1 MSTLVANY
9 DWSLVWEHRSEL
21 LHGLLTAL
29 EVAAV
34 ALVISTA
41 IGLLL
46 ALARMGK
53 APLSWFAVIYINVFR
68 GVPALV
74 SVIWVYFGLS
84 LLVGISFT
92 VFQAGVIALTLLYL
106 SLIHI

>member
-1 MSTLVANY
+1 MDLLANY
-9 DWSLVWEHRSEL
+9 DWSLVWEYRSEL

-41 IGLLL
+41 VGLRL

-53 APLSWFAVIYINVFR
+53 PPLSWLAVIYINVFR

-84 LLVGISFT
+84 LIIGISFSGL
-92 VFQAGVIALTLLYL
+92 A
-106 SLIHI
+106 